1 MRITDAYIVIIDF
14 DGDIASEVV
23 GIHVFT
29 TIKETMDI
37 VRQALIDMNNHYKTK
52 YKTSQVCYIDDHE
65 ISMEDVVN
73 SDVYLRTFIDYGD
86 VCFGNWEITV
96 LETTEVS

>member
-14 DGDIASEVV
+14 DGDIASKVV

-29 TIKETMDI
+29 TLKEVMDI

-52 YKTSQVCYIDDHE
+52 YKTSQVCYIDDYE
-65 ISMEDVVN
+65 IPIEDVVN
-73 SDVYLRTFIDYGD
+73 SNVYLRDFINYGD
-86 VCFGNWEITV
+86 GCFGNWEIRV